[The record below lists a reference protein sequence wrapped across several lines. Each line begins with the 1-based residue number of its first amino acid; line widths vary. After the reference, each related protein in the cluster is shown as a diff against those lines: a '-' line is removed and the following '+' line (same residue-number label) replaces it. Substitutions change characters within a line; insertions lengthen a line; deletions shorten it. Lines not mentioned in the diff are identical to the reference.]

1 VALKP
6 PSPPSVKSLVCRGCG
21 APLEIRAP
29 GRSIVVACGACGAV
43 LDAQDPDARL
53 IAQYETRS
61 TVAPTIPLGTRGRLK
76 GEAWE
81 VVGYQ
86 VRRTIADTPY
96 TWFEHLLHN
105 PTHGFRWLVEAS
117 GHFTLAKTASGVPNT
132 VGEREAT
139 YLGERYRHFQT
150 SRAQTVHVVGE
161 FPWIVKA
168 GDTVM
173 VDDFVHPPLMLSRE
187 RTGDETTWSTAEYLT
202 GEAVWKAFALPG
214 SPPAPVGVGAAQPS
228 PYSPRSRSMLLMLAA
243 FITAAVLIH
252 LVFSVL
258 SQQRLVLDQ
267 AWQFSPGA
275 PATASVMTEPFVLD
289 GRTSNVVAEISTT
302 VSQGWAYFTLTL
314 VDEETDASRTFGREV
329 SYYFGRDSDGA
340 WTEGVPWDRA
350 WLPSVPAGR
359 YVLIVEPEGP
369 QSFNYRV
376 RLTRDVPRPVFV
388 WLAIGALILP
398 PLGFWWRQLRF
409 ETRRWE
415 ESDHPTS
422 GQDDSVPHEQRV
434 KQDT

>member
-1 VALKP
+1 
-6 PSPPSVKSLVCRGCG
+6 
-21 APLEIRAP
+21 
-29 GRSIVVACGACGAV
+29 
-43 LDAQDPDARL
+43 
-53 IAQYETRS
+53 
-61 TVAPTIPLGTRGRLK
+61 
-76 GEAWE
+76 
-81 VVGYQ
+81 
-86 VRRTIADTPY
+86 
-96 TWFEHLLHN
+96 
-105 PTHGFRWLVEAS
+105 
-117 GHFTLAKTASGVPNT
+117 
-132 VGEREAT
+132 
-139 YLGERYRHFQT
+139 
-150 SRAQTVHVVGE
+150 
-161 FPWIVKA
+161 
-168 GDTVM
+168 
-173 VDDFVHPPLMLSRE
+173 
-187 RTGDETTWSTAEYLT
+187 
-202 GEAVWKAFALPG
+202 
-214 SPPAPVGVGAAQPS
+214 
-228 PYSPRSRSMLLMLAA
+228 MLLMLAL

-267 AWQFSPGA
+267 AWQFSPRA

-302 VSQGWAYFTLTL
+302 VSQSWAYFTLTL
-314 VDEETDASRTFGREV
+314 VDEETEASRTFGREV

-369 QSFNYRV
+369 QAFNYRV

-415 ESDHPTS
+415 ESDHPMTS
-422 GQDDSVPHEQRV
+422 KSDD
-434 KQDT
+434 